1 MEFQE
6 VIEIDANLRTD
17 DVKTQGSFESLMIS
31 PSTVTNLKNHGYRA
45 PSPVQMK
52 AIPTG
57 LTGLDML
64 VQAKSGTGKTLVFS
78 ILAIENLNLQCND
91 AQKLI
96 IAPTREIA
104 TQIKDTIKTIAHFKT
119 RIALLVGGTPVH
131 LDVQSLKRGA
141 HIVVGT
147 AGRICQMVQDG
158 NLSMKAIDLF
168 VLDEAD
174 KLMDD
179 CFQKDINY
187 LFSALPPTRQV
198 AVFSATY
205 PRNLDKLLAKFMRDA
220 SLVRLNSE
228 DVQLIGIKQYAAMCN
243 EPALEFLVRLL
254 KSVQFNQALVFCN
267 LHQQC
272 EPTCSYLEQEGFL
285 VASISAQM
293 TQTER
298 DAVIEKLKQNKLKV
312 LVSTD
317 LYFLFFLTARGIDA
331 TNVNMV
337 VNLET
342 AINAETYF
350 HRIGRAARFGGY
362 GAAVTILADSREI
375 SRFKAMAWRGGVNAR
390 LLNVKNIPPDL
401 TTSQPYY
408 DSCPPFKAVKKESSP
423 RNGELKSDLLAK
435 SEAQPVLYSE
445 NIVTSDFSSG
455 SSYDR
460 ETFFAFS
467 TKEAPLSEEK
477 RAWLKSIGLLKSD
490 FAISSFAREVAD
502 LGEKILQSKDP
513 NAKEFAEAVVNEK
526 PKKYKFIPSREKAKK
541 KFYMRGELL
550 AIRDAVTAESWRQY
564 AVSKLDMSCDP
575 FLSLEEHGKAG
586 NSCNSTALCGGGS
599 GGPLNG
605 VINKKQ
611 PMKNGRKCYSRKDMI
626 AIQNSVPKKVW
637 IPYVK
642 SRWDTTEEPFE
653 LDQYLRCSFEER
665 LRRQRQLEKRQR
677 TEVMKSRQ
685 KAQMEKPKLLASART
700 HCQAPVAESSFESFC
715 ARVKDE
721 FQKFSLGNSNNLGA
735 VVPIRDLPEVW
746 RAKVAQHTS
755 WLQNFDTTFKYDVY
769 KESGR
774 RREVAVETDSDF
786 ARVSEPVELSECK
799 IEPLEHG
806 QAANLSN
813 DPPTMAVKE
822 EPGIS
827 VIHEQAG
834 TNLEIPTCSDSKGT
848 QTPVETTDDESVQ
861 ETDDSISEESCSDD
875 NSDFD
880 ETEEQLKRLAEA
892 YRKNVDFQVV
902 FSSYLSLYNLRY
914 R

>member
-31 PSTVTNLKNHGYRA
+31 PST
-45 PSPVQMK
+45 
-52 AIPTG
+52 
-57 LTGLDML
+57 
-64 VQAKSGTGKTLVFS
+64 
-78 ILAIENLNLQCND
+78 NLNLQCND

-243 EPALEFLVRLL
+243 EPAMEFLVRLL

-272 EPTCSYLEQEGFL
+272 EPTCSSLEKEGFL
-285 VASISAQM
+285 AASISAQM

-375 SRFKAMAWRGGVNAR
+375 SRFKAMAWRGGVNVR
-390 LLNVKNIPPDL
+390 LLNVKDIPPDL

-408 DSCPPFKAVKKESSP
+408 DSCPPFK
-423 RNGELKSDLLAK
+423 
-435 SEAQPVLYSE
+435 
-445 NIVTSDFSSG
+445 
-455 SSYDR
+455 
-460 ETFFAFS
+460 
-467 TKEAPLSEEK
+467 
-477 RAWLKSIGLLKSD
+477 LLKSD
-490 FAISSFAREVAD
+490 SAISSFAREVAD
-502 LGEKILQSKDP
+502 LGEKILQSKDS
-513 NAKEFAEAVVNEK
+513 NAKEFAEAMVNEK

-550 AIRDAVTAESWRQY
+550 AIRDAVAAESWKQY
-564 AVSKLDMSCDP
+564 AVSKFDMSCDP
-575 FLSLEEHGKAG
+575 FLSLEEHGKAS
-586 NSCNSTALCGGGS
+586 NRCVSTAPCDGGS
-599 GGPLNG
+599 GELLNG
-605 VINKKQ
+605 IVNEKQ
-611 PMKNGRKCYSRKDMI
+611 PMKNDRKCYSRKDMI

-637 IPYVK
+637 VPYVK
-642 SRWDTTEEPFE
+642 SRWDTTQEPFE

-700 HCQAPVAESSFESFC
+700 HCQVPV
-715 ARVKDE
+715 
-721 FQKFSLGNSNNLGA
+721 
-735 VVPIRDLPEVW
+735 RDPPEVW

-774 RREVAVETDSDF
+774 RREVAVETDSKV
-786 ARVSEPVELSECK
+786 AGASEPEELPECK
-799 IEPLEHG
+799 IGSQGHEQP
-806 QAANLSN
+806 ADLSN
-813 DPPTMAVKE
+813 DSPAVAEKE
-822 EPGIS
+822 EPGVGTVS
-827 VIHEQAG
+827 VIREHAE
-834 TNLEIPTCSDSKGT
+834 TTLEIPTCSNSKET
-848 QTPVETTDDESVQ
+848 HLAVETTDDEFVD
-861 ETDDSISEESCSDD
+861 ETDESLSEESCSED
-875 NSDFD
+875 NSDLD